1 MSNRESRWVRDLI
14 EHGWEPVIPTVRLSE
29 AITGRPQDAPVNH
42 RVYRLGTVDTDRA
55 TARRAGQLRF
65 GAERSGS
72 RRMTTG
78 IDAIVAAHAA
88 DAREAVLFVTD
99 PSDLRRL
106 LADCPWVRDD
116 KP

>member
-29 AITGRPQDAPVNH
+29 AITGRP
-42 RVYRLGTVDTDRA
+42 
-55 TARRAGQLRF
+55 
-65 GAERSGS
+65 

-99 PSDLRRL
+99 PSGLRRL